1 MLDTLLLPL
10 ELPERNQIIK
20 HEGLGNYAI
29 SKYYQFPYSFFY
41 QYKLKM
47 ILNMMKG
54 GSYKNI
60 LDYGAGPG
68 IFTPE
73 LKKHGKVTSVDISDP
88 INPTWKFDLIICS
101 SVLEFTFVDHTC
113 RLLKTILHQKGEII
127 VASPIQSKLS
137 RLYFNAIGDR
147 KVRHSHLEI
156 QSKVSKHFK
165 IERYEEWLGL
175 YFALKARQS

>member
-10 ELPERNQIIK
+10 TLPERSQIIK

-41 QYKLKM
+41 QYKLRM
-47 ILNMMKG
+47 ILSMMKG
-54 GSYKNI
+54 EKCSKI

-73 LKKHGKVTSVDISDP
+73 LRKWGKVVSVDISDQISP
-88 INPTWKFDLIICS
+88 LWKFDLIICS
-101 SVLEFTFVDHTC
+101 SVLEFTYLDHTL
-113 RLLKTILHQKGEII
+113 RLLKSLLNKDGKII
-127 VASPIQSKLS
+127 VASPIKSKLS
-137 RLYFNAIGDR
+137 NIYFGSINDQ

-156 QSKVSKHFK
+156 QSAVFKQFK
-165 IERYEEWLGL
+165 IERYEEWLSL
-175 YFALKARQS
+175 YFVLKARQS